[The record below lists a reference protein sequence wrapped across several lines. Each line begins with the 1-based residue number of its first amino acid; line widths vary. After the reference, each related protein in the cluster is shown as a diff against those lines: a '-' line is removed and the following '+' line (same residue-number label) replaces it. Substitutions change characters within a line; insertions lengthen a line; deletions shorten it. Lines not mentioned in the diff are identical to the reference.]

1 MRVVPAFDP
10 FGYRHFGQDG
20 TTHIVMA
27 PLEFMQRLAAL
38 VSRPRLHLIRFHG
51 VLAQR
56 QAASRHYPERLHRC
70 ERGRS

>member
-1 MRVVPAFDP
+1 VLQLKSP
-10 FGYRHFGQDG
+10 YHDG

-27 PLEFMQRLAAL
+27 PLEFMRAARRA
-38 VSRPRLHLIRFHG
+38 RPPSAVTSDPLPWRAR
-51 VLAQR
+51 AQR